1 MDIEISLQSIAT
13 GARQVVRVPMTPR
26 LALGRGPESPVLL
39 DGPAISRQ
47 HLVLAANG
55 AQLSLW
61 NMSANGTMVNGAQVP
76 TGVWRALQE
85 GDLVQVP
92 GYNLSFMLIDKVA
105 ETPESFLATIT
116 GAEKF
121 VLAIFAAALGVA
133 ILFWTL

>member
-13 GARQVVRVPMTPR
+13 GAQQVVRVPMPPR

-61 NMSANGTMVNGAQVP
+61 NMSANGTAINGAQVP
-76 TGVWRALQE
+76 TGVWRPLQE

-92 GYNLSFMLIDKVA
+92 GYNLSFVLIDKIA
-105 ETPESFLATIT
+105 ETPEPLMATIT
-116 GAEKF
+116 GSEKW
-121 VLAIFAAALGVA
+121 VLAILAAAIGVA
-133 ILFWTL
+133 VLFWTM